1 MLTINTKAIV
11 GRVGRIGLVRG
22 MGLVRQV
29 GQGRVLVAKG
39 ILNFELGTSCKL
51 ALAVEWNNC
60 SKL

>member
-22 MGLVRQV
+22 MGLV
-29 GQGRVLVAKG
+29 RVLVAKG

>member
-29 GQGRVLVAKG
+29 GQVRVLVAKG
-39 ILNFELGTSCKL
+39 ILNFEF
-51 ALAVEWNNC
+51 
-60 SKL
+60 